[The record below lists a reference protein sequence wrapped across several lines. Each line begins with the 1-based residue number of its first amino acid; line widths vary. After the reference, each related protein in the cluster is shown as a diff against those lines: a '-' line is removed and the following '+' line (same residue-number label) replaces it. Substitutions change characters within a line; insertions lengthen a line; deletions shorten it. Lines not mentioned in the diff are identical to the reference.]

1 MFIFYKDF
9 SIRLFLIKNFLM
21 QMLFALTV
29 YLSLTVKYDINIQRA
44 YIDVEHIEVSKQL
57 DWLKFILIGI

>member
-1 MFIFYKDF
+1 
-9 SIRLFLIKNFLM
+9 M